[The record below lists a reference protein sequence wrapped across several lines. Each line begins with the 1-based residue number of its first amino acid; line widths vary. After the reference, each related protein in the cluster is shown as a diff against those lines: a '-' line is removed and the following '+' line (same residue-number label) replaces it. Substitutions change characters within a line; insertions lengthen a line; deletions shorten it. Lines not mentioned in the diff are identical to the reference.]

1 MPDPQMVPM
10 MRRLKAEGIQTFLLT
25 NSLWDYTT
33 VVMNY
38 LFAGEDVVA
47 KGGKRTEEWLELF
60 DLVIVGACKVSVL
73 LLEPCY
79 CIATAAATSS
89 FETSCGIEH
98 GCGCCCCQSAA

>member
-60 DLVIVGACKVSVL
+60 DLVIVGACKVRL
-73 LLEPCY
+73 LSKML
-79 CIATAAATSS
+79 
-89 FETSCGIEH
+89 
-98 GCGCCCCQSAA
+98 

>member
-1 MPDPQMVPM
+1 MHWLQNPSAYIMPDPQMVPM

-60 DLVIVGACKVSVL
+60 DLVIVGACKVRL
-73 LLEPCY
+73 LSKML
-79 CIATAAATSS
+79 
-89 FETSCGIEH
+89 
-98 GCGCCCCQSAA
+98 